1 MFICHQHVPAI
12 TKIDREKYRNFR
24 QRLMKM
30 FKMLSDVS
38 LVHGKQ
44 LIISK
49 HDRRSIYINDDT
61 EETLAHLI

>member
-1 MFICHQHVPAI
+1 
-12 TKIDREKYRNFR
+12 
-24 QRLMKM
+24 MKLM

-61 EETLAHLI
+61 